1 MRLWLWSTFSLSLFW
16 KYLEQGRLN
25 VAWFQFAIIC
35 TEEWSSSE
43 IIKYFCSLKSQKHKL
58 SLPTNN
64 HLIQKL
70 YKKERRTKPCCCQVV
85 QISLLCAL
93 AGQMAGDDN
102 SGHDSHCHPQNLRAL
117 LPLQIIA
124 EEVWSVIFIF
134 HSNVIERLLVHIL
147 FLCKLWP
154 ISKGRQFQIILF
166 NSIPL

>member
-1 MRLWLWSTFSLSLFW
+1 MRLWLWSAFSLSLFW

-43 IIKYFCSLKSQKHKL
+43 IIKYFYSLKSQKHKL

-64 HLIQKL
+64 HHILKL

-124 EEVWSVIFIF
+124 DEVCELEYFTLGSHLI
-134 HSNVIERLLVHIL
+134 LVL
-147 FLCKLWP
+147 ALNTEQGQT
-154 ISKGRQFQIILF
+154 ISKSFFLIQL
-166 NSIPL
+166 